1 MSGLLVLC
9 GELAPLPPK
18 RLPFQGSWLGKA
30 ETERLSQICSCRLP
44 PAAPSFLSQEKR
56 WGEKRVLGDTGC
68 IWHLNSGEPLCFS
81 LAFHSVI
88 TLRVSWYAP
97 PDTGGSKFA
106 TSCRRIPAINRRCR
120 PGLLVCTFLHWIL
133 LFCTHQR
140 LPFQGPIPPIRGKCP
155 EGTKGV
161 GMLSPKVTERL
172 SQICC
177 DLSVSASPSHL
188 PWKGRP
194 LCA

>member
-1 MSGLLVLC
+1 M
-9 GELAPLPPK
+9 LAAKL
-18 RLPFQGSWLGKA
+18 
-30 ETERLSQICSCRLP
+30 TERLSQICDCRLSP
-44 PAAPSFLSQEKR
+44 TAPSFPSCRKRRGRKGALGYGLVLPAYEFRQDPMFQALFHTILTSQAS
-56 WGEKRVLGDTGC
+56 D
-68 IWHLNSGEPLCFS
+68 
-81 LAFHSVI
+81 
-88 TLRVSWYAP
+88 YAP

-140 LPFQGPIPPIRGKCP
+140 LPVQGPIPPIRGNRP

-188 PWKGRP
+188 LWKGRP

>member
-1 MSGLLVLC
+1 MVVSD
-9 GELAPLPPK
+9 A
-18 RLPFQGSWLGKA
+18 
-30 ETERLSQICSCRLP
+30 P
-44 PAAPSFLSQEKR
+44 PAAPSFPSCRKR
-56 WGEKRVLGDTGC
+56 RGRKGSLGYGLVLPASEFRQDPMFQA
-68 IWHLNSGEPLCFS
+68 S
-81 LAFHSVI
+81 FHSVL
-88 TLRVSWYAP
+88 TLLASWYAP